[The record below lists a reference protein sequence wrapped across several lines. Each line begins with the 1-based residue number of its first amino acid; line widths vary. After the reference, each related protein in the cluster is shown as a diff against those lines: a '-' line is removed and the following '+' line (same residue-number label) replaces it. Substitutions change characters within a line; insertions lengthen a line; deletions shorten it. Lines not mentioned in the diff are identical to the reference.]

1 MMYLHPVAMIPN
13 DLINDTAVQYSTK
26 RIAVALLL
34 LSGRKNRS
42 VTVSIAALA
51 RIARCSTTT
60 VQQAIREL
68 VNGGYIIKSR
78 NYRWNERL
86 GRLGYASNSYC
97 WVRRTGGY
105 TMVRREILGYDLT
118 PAAFADRN
126 YRWNERLGRLGYAS
140 NSYCWVRRT
149 GGYTMVRREIL
160 GYDLTPAAFAELLY
174 LYRCAGRAGRAFP
187 SLRQIAGRMKAV
199 CAAGLDMAK
208 STVCAAARALSVYL
222 YRCAGRAGRAFPSLR
237 QIAGRMKAVC
247 AAGLDMAKSTVCA
260 AARALSAAQAAIRK
274 HCTKMDQSHAANS
287 YYLTDLVVSRPGAA
301 SCVGGSP
308 KSDKHIFINQITRD
322 FNERKEKS
330 GVAQFGSLTSFDEY
344 EYDGTGV
351 RVHVYA
357 PYDELLA

>member
-118 PAAFADRN
+118 PAAFA
-126 YRWNERLGRLGYAS
+126 
-140 NSYCWVRRT
+140 
-149 GGYTMVRREIL
+149 
-160 GYDLTPAAFAELLY
+160 ELLY
-174 LYRCAGRAGRAFP
+174 LYRCAGRTGRAFP
-187 SLRQIAGRMKAV
+187 SLRQIAGLLKDA
-199 CAAGLDMAK
+199 CAAGLEMAK
-208 STVCAAARALSVYL
+208 STVCYAARALSV
-222 YRCAGRAGRAFPSLR
+222 
-237 QIAGRMKAVC
+237 
-247 AAGLDMAKSTVCA
+247 
-260 AARALSAAQAAIRK
+260 AQAAIRK
-274 HCTKMDQSHAANS
+274 HCKKMDQSHAANS
-287 YYLTDLVVSRPGAA
+287 YYLTDLVVSRPSAA
-301 SCVGGSP
+301 PYVGGGP
-308 KSDKHIFINQITRD
+308 KSDKHIFINQITMG